1 MANWVKT
8 HVRMKGKKEE
18 LDKLESMMVHKY
30 GGENYEV
37 EQNFFNSLVPIKEFA
52 MSDLRE
58 WLEENWGTCTEAEE
72 LWYDRHSPELLEIA
86 FETAWN
92 TPLQILKAIT
102 KQFPSVVI
110 GGYYA
115 DEDLGWNCGVV
126 LSNKDFAEKI
136 IIGCGT
142 KPHQRFAS
150 MVWDLNSLEE
160 YGGKLFEKMLGRTFP
175 KELVEVGL
183 GDEK

>member
-8 HVRMKGKKEE
+8 HVRLKGKKEE
-18 LDKLESMMVHKY
+18 LDKLESMMTYKH
-30 GGENYEV
+30 GGENEDK
-37 EQNFFNSLVPIKEFA
+37 EQKFFNSLVPMPRKPPEP
-52 MSDLRE
+52 E
-58 WLEENWGTCTEAEE
+58 WLYDHWGTCTEAEE
-72 LWYDRHSPELLEIA
+72 LWYNRDSPELLEIA
-86 FETAWN
+86 FETAWA

-115 DEDLGWNCGVV
+115 DENLGWNCGVV

-136 IIGCGT
+136 TIGCGT

-150 MVWDLNSLEE
+150 MVWDLNSLGE

-175 KELVEVGL
+175 KELIEVGL
-183 GDEK
+183 GDD